1 MSALFG
7 HQPLSL
13 SQKFDSREGLFS
25 CKTRL
30 VVNVVKMNFY
40 LK

>member
-13 SQKFDSREGLFS
+13 SQKIDSREGLFS

>member
-13 SQKFDSREGLFS
+13 SQKFDSREGLYS
-25 CKTRL
+25 CKTGL
-30 VVNVVKMNFY
+30 AVDVVKMNFY

>member
-25 CKTRL
+25 CKTGL
-30 VVNVVKMNFY
+30 VVDGGKMNFY